1 MAPTPSPTDF
11 SQDEAAL
18 LVTFA
23 AQAMQVL
30 ATDHLEPSVVATEAF
45 DIAEAMVKEYRRR
58 LSRAGGQPKTWT

>member
-11 SQDEAAL
+11 SQDDAAL

-23 AQAMQVL
+23 GQAMQVL
-30 ATDHLEPSVVATEAF
+30 VTDHLEPSAVAIEAF

-58 LSRAGGQPKTWT
+58 VSGDGYPVNTRA